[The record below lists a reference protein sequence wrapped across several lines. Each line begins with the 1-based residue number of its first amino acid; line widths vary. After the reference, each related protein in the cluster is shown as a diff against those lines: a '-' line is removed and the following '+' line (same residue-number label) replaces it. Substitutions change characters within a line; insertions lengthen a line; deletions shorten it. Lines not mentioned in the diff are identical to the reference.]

1 VIFIDIL
8 IHGLGWASI
17 YALIAVGFSLIFNAS
32 KIINLAQGEFVIWGG
47 LIGFTLY
54 SLNVPLLA
62 ISFFSALGAGMIG
75 IAADRLAISPA
86 KKASS
91 TSLIIITIA
100 SSIILKSTAA
110 LVWGPNSYRLP
121 SFFKKE
127 SISIFNIIVDPQYLL
142 IMVVCMVSI
151 GALTLFLKKT
161 KLGRSIR
168 ACSMDPIG
176 ARLIGVSPEKIRL
189 ISFCISAGLSG
200 MLGTLIAPI
209 FYINPGGGLNLCIK
223 GFCAAVLGGM
233 GSIPG
238 AIVGGTIIG
247 LSETGG
253 AYLFSSYK
261 DIVAPLLMILVLY
274 IKPQG
279 ILGGRS

>member
-1 VIFIDIL
+1 MIFIDIL
-8 IHGLGWASI
+8 VHGLGWASI

-32 KIINLAQGEFVIWGG
+32 KIINLAQGDFVILGG

-54 SLNVPLLA
+54 SLSVPLLA
-62 ISFFSALGAGMIG
+62 IPFFSALGVGLVG
-75 IAADRLAISPA
+75 IAVDRLAISPA
-86 KKASS
+86 KRAPS

-100 SSIILKSTAA
+100 LSIILKSIAA
-110 LVWGPNSYRLP
+110 LVWGPNSFRLP
-121 SFFKKE
+121 SFFRKE
-127 SISIFNIIVDPQYLL
+127 SISIFSIIVDPQYLL

-151 GALTLFLKKT
+151 GVLSLFLRKT

-168 ACSMDPIG
+168 ACSMDPVG
-176 ARLIGVSPEKIRL
+176 ARIVGVSPEKMRL

-200 MLGTLIAPI
+200 MMGTLIAPI
-209 FYINPGGGLNLCIK
+209 FYISSEGGLNLGIK

-238 AIVGGTIIG
+238 AIAGGTIIG
-247 LSETGG
+247 LSEAGG

-274 IKPQG
+274 IRPQG